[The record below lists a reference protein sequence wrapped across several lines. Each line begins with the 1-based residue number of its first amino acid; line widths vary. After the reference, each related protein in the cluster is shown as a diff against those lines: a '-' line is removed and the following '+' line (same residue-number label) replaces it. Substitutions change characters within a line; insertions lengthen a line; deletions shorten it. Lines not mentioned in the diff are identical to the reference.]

1 MKIELVRDNIISNS
15 QFGKLYIDNVHQC
28 ETLENASTLIP
39 CDNFKLGFRTSG
51 GWYNMEK
58 EKLGYKDQFKG
69 MIEIQVKGRE
79 YILLHPANS
88 PNELKGCIAPAK
100 TRDEEKGCLGVSR
113 PTYYKLYSRL
123 IEALKHN
130 EPLTLQ
136 VTKKGEKK
144 MLSKFL
150 GSGASDLVKSV
161 GGVLDSLTTTSE
173 EKLEA
178 ERKIKELILDH
189 DAKTQKNV
197 TDRWQSDMKS
207 DSWLSKNIR
216 PMVVIFIYVATVLL
230 IFIDSGSIKFNV
242 KPAWVDMLQLV
253 LTVVTGAY
261 FGGRSVEKIKR

>member
-1 MKIELVRDNIISNS
+1 MKIELIRDNVINNS
-15 QFGKLYIDNVHQC
+15 QFGKLYINDVYQC
-28 ETLENASTLIP
+28 ETLENASTLIS
-39 CDNFKLGFRTSG
+39 CGTFQLGLRTTG
-51 GWYNMEK
+51 GWYEK
-58 EKLGYKDQFKG
+58 EKNKLGYKDDFQG
-69 MIEIQVKGRE
+69 MIEIQVVGRE

-100 TRDEEKGCLGVSR
+100 TRNEEKGCLGVSR
-113 PTYYKLYSRL
+113 PTYYKLYSML
-123 IEALKHN
+123 IEVLKHN
-130 EPLTLQ
+130 EPLTIQ
-136 VTKKGEKK
+136 VSKKGEEK
-144 MLSKFL
+144 MLSKIL

-178 ERKIKELILDH
+178 ERKIKQLILDH

-253 LTVVTGAY
+253 LPVVTGAY